1 MDLNQ
6 LNALGI
12 ITQLPWVDQPYYS
25 GGQLHRHQR
34 QHNQF
39 QTTSGWAA
47 QIVGAPGHTAL
58 PASHLGGGGGVGVM
72 PQIYGYGGPQFE
84 PYAHGMPFSRPS
96 AAHKPGFGPERRKK
110 KKKTTRKKSS

>member
-12 ITQLPWVDQPYYS
+12 TTQLPWVDQPYYS
-25 GGQLHRHQR
+25 GGQLYRHQR

-47 QIVGAPGHTAL
+47 QIVGAPGHSAL
-58 PASHLGGGGGVGVM
+58 PASQLGGNLPRVRPPLFGGGGQMIALRRV
-72 PQIYGYGGPQFE
+72 
-84 PYAHGMPFSRPS
+84 RRD
-96 AAHKPGFGPERRKK
+96 FGI
-110 KKKTTRKKSS
+110 